1 MPMAQKGKAK
11 RKEPR
16 EKPAKEAGGS
26 VVVCALCQEVM
37 HPTAEKVDTEVI
49 IYSVC
54 PPCKL
59 SPARY

>member
-1 MPMAQKGKAK
+1 MSKAQKGKAK

-16 EKPAKEAGGS
+16 EKPAKETGGS

-37 HPTAEKVDTEVI
+37 HSTAEKVDTEVI

-54 PPCKL
+54 PACKL
-59 SPARY
+59 APPRY